1 LNEEV
6 SVGGIIFWRKEVMKL
21 IVSVLGVLIILI
33 VVTLSYYGLFTRVSI
48 AEKDMGGFWLLYEQH
63 VGAYKEVGPVMDKI
77 YSRLLGED
85 AIEASRGFGLYYDD
99 PKKVKKEN
107 LRSVV
112 GCILDKQDENRIDY
126 LKKNYKI
133 KYYPASKSVV
143 AEFPFKGTLS
153 IFLGIFKVYPQL
165 AEYITQHNYPP
176 GPIMEIY
183 DTPNEKIFYVAS
195 ITMDTGIFDSFLE

>member
-6 SVGGIIFWRKEVMKL
+6 SAGGMISWREEVMKL
-21 IVSVLGVLIILI
+21 IVSVLGVFIILI
-33 VVTLSYYGLFTRVSI
+33 AASLSYYGVFTRISI
-48 AEKDMGGFWLLYEQH
+48 AEKEMGGFWMLYEKH
-63 VGAYKEVGPVMDKI
+63 VGDYREVGQVMDKM
-77 YSRLLGED
+77 YARLLGED
-85 AIEASRGFGLYYDD
+85 AIDTSRGFGLYYDD

-112 GCILDKQDENRIDY
+112 GCILEKQDENKIGY
-126 LKKNYKI
+126 LKKNYRI

-153 IFLGIFKVYPQL
+153 IFIGIFKVYPRL
-165 AEYITQHNYPP
+165 AEHITQHNYPP

-195 ITMDTGIFDSFLE
+195 IAMDAEIFDSFLE

>member
-1 LNEEV
+1 
-6 SVGGIIFWRKEVMKL
+6 MKL

-33 VVTLSYYGLFTRVSI
+33 VVILSYYGLFARINI
-48 AEKDMGGFWLLYEQH
+48 AEKEMGGFWLLYEKH
-63 VGAYKEVGPVMDKI
+63 VGDYKEVGQVMDKI

-85 AIEASRGFGLYYDD
+85 AIETSRGFGLYYDD

-107 LRSVV
+107 LRSIV
-112 GCILDKQDENRIDY
+112 GCILDKQHENKIDY
-126 LKKNYKI
+126 LKKNYRI

-143 AEFPFKGTLS
+143 AEIPFKGTIS
-153 IFLGIFKVYPQL
+153 IFIGLFKAYPRL

-183 DTPNEKIFYVAS
+183 DTPHEKIFYVS
-195 ITMDTGIFDSFLE
+195 SFTMDAEIFDSFLD

>member
-1 LNEEV
+1 
-6 SVGGIIFWRKEVMKL
+6 MKL
-21 IVSVLGVLIILI
+21 IVSVTGVLIIVIVLI
-33 VVTLSYYGLFTRVSI
+33 LSSYGLFTNISI
-48 AEKDMGGFWLLYEQH
+48 AEKEMGGFWLLYEMH
-63 VGAYKEVGPVMDKI
+63 VGDYKEAGQVMDKL

-112 GCILDKQDENRIDY
+112 GCILDKQDENKIDY

-153 IFLGIFKVYPQL
+153 IFIGIFKAYPKL
-165 AEYITQHNYPP
+165 AEHIKQHNYTP

-183 DTPNEKIFYVAS
+183 DTPHEKIFYVAS
-195 ITMDTGIFDSFLE
+195 ITMDAEIFDSFLE

>member
-1 LNEEV
+1 ME
-6 SVGGIIFWRKEVMKL
+6 GGSYETNVK
-21 IVSVLGVLIILI
+21 SLGALIILI
-33 VVTLSYYGLFTRVSI
+33 VVTLSYYGLFTKI
-48 AEKDMGGFWLLYEQH
+48 TLAEKEMGGFWLLYEKH
-63 VGAYKEVGPVMDKI
+63 VGDYKEVGQVMDKI

-85 AIEASRGFGLYYDD
+85 AIEASSGFGLYYDD

-107 LRSVV
+107 LRSIA
-112 GCILDKQDENRIDY
+112 GCILDKQDESKIDH

-153 IFLGIFKVYPQL
+153 IFIGIFKVYPQL
-165 AEYITQHNYPP
+165 AEYIKQHNYPP

-183 DTPNEKIFYVAS
+183 DTPHKKIFYVAPNA
-195 ITMDTGIFDSFLE
+195 MDAEILESFLE

>member
-1 LNEEV
+1 
-6 SVGGIIFWRKEVMKL
+6 MKL
-21 IVSVLGVLIILI
+21 LLSVLGALSIVI
-33 VVTLSYYGLFTRVSI
+33 VVLLSYYGLFTKTTIV
-48 AEKDMGGFWLLYEQH
+48 EKEMGGFWLLYEKH
-63 VGAYKEVGPVMDKI
+63 IGDYKGVGQVMDKI

-85 AIEASRGFGLYYDD
+85 AIETSRGFGLYYDD

-126 LKKNYKI
+126 LKKNYQI

-143 AEFPFKGTLS
+143 AEFPFKGKLS
-153 IFLGIFKVYPQL
+153 IFIGIFKVYPKL
-165 AEYITQHNYPP
+165 AEYIKQLNYTP

-195 ITMDTGIFDSFLE
+195 FTMDPEIFENFLE